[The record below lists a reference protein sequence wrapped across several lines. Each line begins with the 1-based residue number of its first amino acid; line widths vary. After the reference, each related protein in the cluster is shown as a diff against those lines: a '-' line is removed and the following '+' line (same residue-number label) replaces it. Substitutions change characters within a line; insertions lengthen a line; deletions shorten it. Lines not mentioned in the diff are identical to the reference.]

1 MIDDKA
7 FEDQS
12 RRRNQDALSTSN
24 GLALD
29 LRAGTQSSI
38 ANGWGC
44 ARQKR
49 EKAVHR
55 RWRRGGKGKKHTLT
69 CILCSLAKGKSFLK
83 FGCLAEASQWKYR
96 FHTSF
101 KSDRNTAKSRHDKN
115 PVHAGCG
122 YSFSGSQ
129 ISSSISFSRMSLG
142 VTGAVDY
149 PQ

>member
-1 MIDDKA
+1 MVGGV
-7 FEDQS
+7 
-12 RRRNQDALSTSN
+12 QD
-24 GLALD
+24 
-29 LRAGTQSSI
+29 R
-38 ANGWGC
+38 
-44 ARQKR
+44 
-49 EKAVHR
+49 
-55 RWRRGGKGKKHTLT
+55 KGKRLFIEGDTEEEGGGNHTLT

-83 FGCLAEASQWKYR
+83 FGCLAEASQWKYC

-129 ISSSISFSRMSLG
+129 ISSGISFSRMSLG

-149 PQ
+149 PQQEAAQSQRYIVSGCFSARVEPVFYPKFPQHTVASSHCC

>member
-7 FEDQS
+7 FEDES

-55 RWRRGGKGKKHTLT
+55 RWRRGGKGKKKTHAHMHPLL
-69 CILCSLAKGKSFLK
+69 ISKREKLFEVWMFGRSLAV
-83 FGCLAEASQWKYR
+83 E
-96 FHTSF
+96 
-101 KSDRNTAKSRHDKN
+101 
-115 PVHAGCG
+115 V
-122 YSFSGSQ
+122 
-129 ISSSISFSRMSLG
+129 SLS
-142 VTGAVDY
+142 Y
-149 PQ
+149 QLQE